1 MSQENTAEYGPLHS
15 FVWLAV
21 AIHLVSLGGFMM
33 LMPLGP
39 DLTRSLQLPSDQIG
53 LLTGWATLV
62 AAGCGLLAA
71 PWLDK
76 ANRRTVL
83 LVCLGGKSLLLA
95 LAAQAEQLSSL
106 YLNYLLSA
114 ALAGPLS
121 AVLMAAVLDLTPGPQ
136 RGRAMALLGAAFPL
150 AAILLVPLAL
160 QTAIWLSW
168 RWSFGLF
175 VVAGLLLCLAT
186 LKLMPSLPGHA
197 SAGLASMRQLL
208 RQRDCQLAA
217 ALIALTMAGHFL
229 LIPSLSAYFQ
239 FNLGFA
245 REQISLLYAVGGV
258 VSLLL
263 LQFTGRLADQG
274 YQSWLV
280 FGCSALMASAVL
292 AGIVWPLLSVWLFF
306 CLLMSTSAVRSA
318 VLMSSFSEIPAPMQ
332 RAAFMSLLGTVSNL
346 AAGAGSVFAAAW
358 LGNNAQQ
365 LTGFAGLGFINVLA
379 IAGSLVIWGLYLRE
393 RQKIAAA
400 AAQATAL
407 KEASEQPA

>member
-1 MSQENTAEYGPLHS
+1 MLLKHTPGSEPLHM
-15 FVWLAV
+15 FIWLAF

-39 DLTRSLQLPSDQIG
+39 DLTRSLQLPSEQIG

-62 AAGCGLLAA
+62 AAGCGLLVA
-71 PWLDK
+71 PWLDRP
-76 ANRRTVL
+76 NRRTVL
-83 LVCLGGKSLLLA
+83 LVCLTGKSLLLA
-95 LAAQAEQLSSL
+95 CAAQAEHLSSL

-121 AVLMAAVLDLTPGPQ
+121 AVLMAAVLDVTPGPQ

-160 QTAIWLSW
+160 QTAIWFSW

-175 VVAGLLLCLAT
+175 VVAGLLLSLAA

-197 SAGLASMRQLL
+197 SAGLANMRQLL
-208 RQRDCQLAA
+208 RQRDCQLAVA
-217 ALIALTMAGHFL
+217 MIAVTMAGHFL
-229 LIPSLSAYFQ
+229 LIPNLSAYFQ

-258 VSLLL
+258 VSLVL

-280 FGCSALMASAVL
+280 YGCSGLMACAVL
-292 AGIVWPLLSVWLFF
+292 AGIVWSMLSVWLFF
-306 CLLMSTSAVRSA
+306 CLLMATSAVRSA
-318 VLMSSFSEIPAPMQ
+318 VLMGSFSDIPAPMQ
-332 RAAFMSLLGTVSNL
+332 RAVFMSLLGTVSNL

-365 LTGFAGLGFINVLA
+365 LTGFGGLGVINVLA
-379 IAGSLVIWGLYLRE
+379 IAGGLVIWLLYLRE
-393 RQKIAAA
+393 RKTIAPALVT
-400 AAQATAL
+400 AAQ
-407 KEASEQPA
+407 KASGQPV